1 MRFHNDLQPTTDL
14 TYADVFLVP
23 VRGGIE
29 SRMDV
34 SLVPA
39 DGIGTTIPV
48 IVANM
53 TAVSGRRM
61 AETVARRGGLAVF
74 PQDIPPAAVA
84 DMTAAVKRAEIL
96 LDTPITLR
104 PSDTVASALDLINKR
119 SHAAV
124 IVIDAER
131 RPVGIFTEADAVG
144 VDRFSALESV
154 MSTDPITLPDRLDPE
169 ELFEALTGRRIHFA
183 PVVDADG
190 RLRGAVTEKGALRSA
205 LYTPALDPHGK
216 LMVAA
221 ALGVNGDVAGRATE
235 LRDLGVDV
243 LVIDTAHG
251 HQEKMLESLT
261 AVRKAVPDVPLVAGN
276 VVTAQGTLDLIDRGA
291 DVVKVGVGPGAMC
304 TTRMMTGV
312 GRPQFS
318 AVAECAEAARS
329 RGKHVWADGG
339 VKHPRD
345 VALAIA
351 AGATS
356 VMIGSWFAGTY
367 ESAADAV
374 KDSDGR
380 LYKENYGMAS
390 ARAVT
395 NRAKKE
401 SAFQRAR
408 KEMFE
413 EGIST
418 SRMYLDSSTPS
429 AEGILDRIVAGL
441 RSACTYAGAADLE
454 EFHERAV
461 VGIQSAAGY
470 AEGLPH
476 ARSW

>member
-84 DMTAAVKRAEIL
+84 DMTAAVKSAEIL
-96 LDTPITLR
+96 LDTPITMR
-104 PSDTVASALDLINKR
+104 PSDTVVSALDLINKR

-169 ELFEALTGRRIHFA
+169 ELFEALTSRRIHFA
-183 PVVDADG
+183 PVVDPEG

-205 LYTPALDPHGK
+205 LYTPALDPNGK

-221 ALGVNGDVAGRATE
+221 ALGVNGDVAARARE

-261 AVRKAVPDVPLVAGN
+261 AVREAVPDVPLVAGN

-329 RGKHVWADGG
+329 RGKHIWADGG

-429 AEGILDRIVAGL
+429 AEDILDRIVAGL

-461 VGIQSAAGY
+461 VGIQSASGY

-476 ARSW
+476 SRSW